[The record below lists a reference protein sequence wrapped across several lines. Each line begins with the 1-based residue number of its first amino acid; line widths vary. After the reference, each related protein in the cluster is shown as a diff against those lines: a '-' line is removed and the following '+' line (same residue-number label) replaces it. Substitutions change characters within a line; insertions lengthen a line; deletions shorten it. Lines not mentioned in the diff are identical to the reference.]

1 MKPIPGSEI
10 VGSAELRK
18 HESENVTGENF
29 SHTFFFHVFP
39 HFLRAWNRLLKLL
52 AIICTLLVP
61 NFAGLLRTSHLPIEI
76 AKIETLKILSGQN
89 REIKHLLG
97 TLFLKN

>member
-1 MKPIPGSEI
+1 MSSSQLHFGLGSFT
-10 VGSAELRK
+10 
-18 HESENVTGENF
+18 ENGYIRSYN
-29 SHTFFFHVFP
+29 
-39 HFLRAWNRLLKLL
+39 FLRAWNRLLKLL